1 MESLSYY
8 AGGSWILI
16 MIPIVL
22 MVLAQN
28 LLQAVYA
35 KYSKIPNKA
44 NLDGAQAA
52 RRILDKNSLKNV
64 SLGEGQGFLSDYY
77 DPTKKHINLS
87 PDVYET
93 RSIAS
98 IAIAAH
104 ESCHAIQHA
113 TGYPLIAA
121 RNVILPFAIPA
132 GNLGWIAIVV
142 GLVSRS
148 LQPLVY
154 FGIIALCIIAVF
166 QLLTLP
172 IEVNASRR
180 ALRILEDEKLLQGDE
195 IDAAKT
201 VLTAAAI
208 TYLVGLLTSIIEVIR
223 AILISRSNNSGN
235 DSE

>member
-1 MESLSYY
+1 MDTLSYY

-22 MVLAQN
+22 MMLAQN

-44 NLDGAQAA
+44 SLDGEQAA
-52 RRILDKNSLKNV
+52 RKILDKNNLSNV
-64 SLGEGQGFLSDYY
+64 SLGKGQGFLSDYY

-87 PDVYET
+87 PEVYDNH
-93 RSIAS
+93 SIAS
-98 IAIAAH
+98 VAIAAH
-104 ESCHAIQHA
+104 ESGHAIQHA

-121 RNVILPFAIPA
+121 RNIILPFAIPA

-142 GLVSRS
+142 GLVSRA
-148 LQPLVY
+148 LQPLIY
-154 FGIIALCIIAVF
+154 FGIIALCIIALF
-166 QLLTLP
+166 QILTLP
-172 IEVNASRR
+172 IEINASRR
-180 ALRILEDEKLLQGDE
+180 ALKLLKDENILQGE
-195 IDAAKT
+195 ELDAAKT

-223 AILISRSNNSGN
+223 AILISKSNSSN
-235 DSE
+235 DSD